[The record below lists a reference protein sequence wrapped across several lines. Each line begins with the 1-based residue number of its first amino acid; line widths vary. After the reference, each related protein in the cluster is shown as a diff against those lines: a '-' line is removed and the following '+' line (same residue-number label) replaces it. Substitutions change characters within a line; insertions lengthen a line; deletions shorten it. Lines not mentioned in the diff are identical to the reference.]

1 MLKAKDRRTMTSK
14 NLGIDLDAIHAARE
28 VGREVV
34 EHTPVTPSAYLSQQF
49 GGQIILKAE
58 NLQRTG
64 AFKIRGAINKL
75 HRLGELKKHGV
86 VAGSAGNHA
95 AGLAFAAQHFGV
107 KCEIFIPRGAS
118 LSKIAACK
126 SYGGIV
132 IDGGESVD
140 TAVAMAKSRA
150 LETGMAFCHPYDD
163 VDVVAGQGTL
173 GLELLEDIENLAQ
186 VIVPLGG
193 GGLLSGTAL
202 AIKQQRPEVKIVGVQ
217 ISSCAP
223 YIYGNAPTGAVPT
236 LADGIA
242 VKQPGEITRPLIEN
256 WVDELVDVDEDGVAD
271 AMMILLERAKMYVE
285 GGGAVGVSALLAS
298 RVKPAKTGATCIVL
312 SGGNVDMGLIPNLIR
327 RHETKAGRRAL
338 LFARV
343 SDQPGALAEFLTVVA
358 KSGANI
364 IEVSH
369 VREGLNLR
377 VRETGIQVVLEV
389 RGPDHTAEIISIVKT
404 AGFEVSEMVN

>member
-1 MLKAKDRRTMTSK
+1 MTNK
-14 NLGIDLDAIHAARE
+14 NLGIDLDAIRAARE
-28 VGREVV
+28 VGRGVV
-34 EHTPVTPSAYLSQQF
+34 EHTPVTPSAYLSEQF

-75 HRLGELKKHGV
+75 HRLGDLKKNGV

-95 AGLAFAAQHFGV
+95 QGLAFAARHFGV
-107 KCEIFIPRGAS
+107 KCEIFIPVGAS
-118 LSKIAACK
+118 ISKVSACK

-132 IDGGESVD
+132 LDGGESIE
-140 TAVAMAKSRA
+140 TAVASAKARA

-173 GLELLEDIENLAQ
+173 GLELLEDIQDLAQ
-186 VIVPLGG
+186 VIIPLGG

-202 AIKQQRPEVKIVGVQ
+202 AIKQQNPNVKIIGVQ

-223 YIYGNAPTGAVPT
+223 YIYGNAPTGPVPT

-242 VKQPGEITRPLIEN
+242 VKQPGDVTRPLIEN
-256 WVDELVDVDEDGVAD
+256 WVDELVDVDEDSVAD
-271 AMMILLERAKMYVE
+271 AMMILLERSKMYVE

-298 RVKPAKTGATCIVL
+298 RVKPAKKGRTCVVL
-312 SGGNVDMGLIPNLIR
+312 SGGNVDMGLMPNLIR

-343 SDQPGALAEFLTVVA
+343 SDRPGALAEFLKVVA
-358 KSGANI
+358 KAGANI

-369 VREGLNLR
+369 VREGLNLH
-377 VRETGIQVVLEV
+377 VRETGLQVVIEV
-389 RGPDHTAEIISIVKT
+389 RGRDHTSEIITICKT
-404 AGFEVSEMVN
+404 AGFDVSETNS

>member
-1 MLKAKDRRTMTSK
+1 MTNK
-14 NLGIDLDAIHAARE
+14 NLGIDLDAIRAARE
-28 VGREVV
+28 VGRGVV
-34 EHTPVTPSAYLSQQF
+34 EHTPVTPSAYLSEQF

-75 HRLGELKKHGV
+75 HRLGDLKKNGV

-95 AGLAFAAQHFGV
+95 QGLAFAARHFGV
-107 KCEIFIPRGAS
+107 KCEIFIPVGAS
-118 LSKIAACK
+118 ISKVSACK

-132 IDGGESVD
+132 LDGGESIE
-140 TAVAMAKSRA
+140 TAVASAKARA

-173 GLELLEDIENLAQ
+173 GLELLEDIQDLAQ
-186 VIVPLGG
+186 VIIPLGG

-202 AIKQQRPEVKIVGVQ
+202 AIKQQNPNVKIIGVQ

-223 YIYGNAPTGAVPT
+223 YIYGNAPTGPVPT

-242 VKQPGEITRPLIEN
+242 VKQPGDVTRPLIEN
-256 WVDELVDVDEDGVAD
+256 WVDELVDVDEDSVAD
-271 AMMILLERAKMYVE
+271 AMMILLERSKMYVE

-298 RVKPAKTGATCIVL
+298 RVKPAKKGKTRVVL
-312 SGGNVDMGLIPNLIR
+312 SGGNVDMGLMPNLIR

-343 SDQPGALAEFLTVVA
+343 SDRPGALAEFLKVVA
-358 KSGANI
+358 KAGANI

-369 VREGLNLR
+369 VREGLNLH
-377 VRETGIQVVLEV
+377 VRETGLQVVIEV
-389 RGPDHTAEIISIVKT
+389 RGRDHTSEIITICKT
-404 AGFEVSEMVN
+404 AGFDVSETNS

>member
-1 MLKAKDRRTMTSK
+1 MASVTNK
-14 NLGIDLDAIHAARE
+14 NLGIDLDAIRAARE
-28 VGREVV
+28 VGRGVV
-34 EHTPVTPSAYLSQQF
+34 EHTPVTPSAYLSEQF

-75 HRLGELKKHGV
+75 HRLGDLKKNGV

-95 AGLAFAAQHFGV
+95 QGLAFAARHFGV
-107 KCEIFIPRGAS
+107 KCEIFIPVGAS
-118 LSKIAACK
+118 ISKVSACK

-132 IDGGESVD
+132 LDGGESIE
-140 TAVAMAKSRA
+140 TAVASAKARA

-173 GLELLEDIENLAQ
+173 GLELLEDIQNLAQ
-186 VIVPLGG
+186 VIIPLGG

-202 AIKQQRPEVKIVGVQ
+202 AIKQQNPNVKIIGVQ

-223 YIYGNAPTGAVPT
+223 YIYGNAPTGPVPT

-242 VKQPGEITRPLIEN
+242 VKQPGDVTRPLIES
-256 WVDELVDVDEDGVAD
+256 WVDELVDVDEDSVAD
-271 AMMILLERAKMYVE
+271 AMMILLERSKMYVE

-298 RVKPAKTGATCIVL
+298 RVKPAKKGKTCVVL
-312 SGGNVDMGLIPNLIR
+312 SGGNVDMGLMPNLIR

-343 SDQPGALAEFLTVVA
+343 SDRPGALAEFLKVVA
-358 KSGANI
+358 KAGANI

-369 VREGLNLR
+369 VREGLNLH
-377 VRETGIQVVLEV
+377 VRETGLQVVIEV
-389 RGPDHTAEIISIVKT
+389 RGRDHTSEIITICKT
-404 AGFEVSEMVN
+404 AGFDVSETNS